1 MSRHVSRR
9 AYTVVCLARHGI
21 GPEVMAEA
29 SRALTAVSLQHGF
42 HVDER
47 HVPFGADALTRF
59 GRPFPLSSRSA
70 LLEADAVLV
79 AARSDAALTAL
90 EADLDLRASISRV
103 RFEGRAELSIL
114 APLGKDAWE
123 WTLERAFSLALE
135 SRARVTLV
143 GVDESWEGEA
153 RRFEHRHDGL
163 EIERFTPPDAVRG
176 LIFNPERFDV
186 VVCAPELART
196 AVEVAA
202 SLADGRTVAWGRLAP
217 TAPSLFGP
225 AHGVADS
232 LAGQGVANPSSMLL
246 AAALMLAE
254 GLGER
259 SGAATL
265 SGAVGRAGEGARR
278 PSTRGHADLVLSQLP
293 VTAAN
298 AEFYREAACG

>member
-1 MSRHVSRR
+1 MSRRSPRTH
-9 AYTVVCLARHGI
+9 TVVCLARHGI
-21 GPEVMAEA
+21 GPEVMAAA

-59 GRPFPLSSRSA
+59 GRSFPLSSRSA

-79 AARSDAALTAL
+79 AAKSDAALNAL
-90 EADLDLRASISRV
+90 EADLDLRTSIYRV
-103 RFEGRAELSIL
+103 RFEGHAELSIV
-114 APLGKDAWE
+114 APLGSDAWE
-123 WTLERAFSLALE
+123 WTLERAFSLACG
-135 SRARVTLV
+135 SRGRITLV
-143 GVDESWEGEA
+143 SVDESWESEA
-153 RRFEHRHDGL
+153 SRLERRHDGL
-163 EIERFTPPDAVRG
+163 EIERLTPRDAVRR
-176 LIFNPERFDV
+176 LIFSPERFDV

-202 SLADGRTVAWGRLAP
+202 SLAGGRTVAWGRLAP
-217 TAPSLFGP
+217 TAPSIFGP
-225 AHGVADS
+225 AHGAADK
-232 LAGQGVANPSSMLL
+232 LAGQGVADPSSMLL

-259 SGAATL
+259 SAAATL
-265 SGAVGRAGEGARR
+265 SGAVGLAGGDDARR

-293 VTAAN
+293 VSAAN

>member
-1 MSRHVSRR
+1 MNPNRR

-59 GRPFPLSSRSA
+59 GRSFPLSSRSA
-70 LLEADAVLV
+70 LLGADAVLV
-79 AARSDAALTAL
+79 AARSDAALTTL

-114 APLGKDAWE
+114 APLGRDAWE
-123 WTLERAFSLALE
+123 WTLERAFSLACE

-153 RRFEHRHDGL
+153 RRLEQRHDGL
-163 EIERFTPPDAVRG
+163 EVERLTPRDAVRG

-217 TAPSLFGP
+217 TAPSIFGP

-232 LAGQGVANPSSMLL
+232 LAGQGVADPSSMLL

-265 SGAVGRAGEGARR
+265 SGAVGLAGGDDARH

>member
-1 MSRHVSRR
+1 MSRR

-59 GRPFPLSSRSA
+59 GRSFPLSSRSA
-70 LLEADAVLV
+70 LLGADAVLV
-79 AARSDAALTAL
+79 AAKSDAALTAL
-90 EADLDLRASISRV
+90 EADLDLRTSVSRV

-114 APLGKDAWE
+114 APLGTDWD
-123 WTLERAFSLALE
+123 WTLERAFSLACE
-135 SRARVTLV
+135 SRARVSLI
-143 GVDESWEGEA
+143 GVDDSWERQVE
-153 RRFEHRHDGL
+153 RIERRHDGL
-163 EIERFTPPDAVRG
+163 EVERLSPRVAMRA
-176 LIFNPERFDV
+176 LIFTPERFDV
-186 VVCAPELART
+186 VVCTPELART
-196 AVEVAA
+196 AVEIAA

-217 TAPSLFGP
+217 TAPSIFGP
-225 AHGVADS
+225 AHGVADT
-232 LAGQGVANPSSMLL
+232 LAGQGVADPSSMLL

-265 SGAVGRAGEGARR
+265 SGAVGLAGGDGVRR
-278 PSTRGHADLVLSQLP
+278 PSTRGHADLVLAQLP

-298 AEFYREAACG
+298 AEFYRKEACG

>member
-1 MSRHVSRR
+1 MSRR

-59 GRPFPLSSRSA
+59 GRSFPLSSRSA
-70 LLEADAVLV
+70 LLGADAVLV
-79 AARSDAALTAL
+79 AARSDAALTTL

-114 APLGKDAWE
+114 APLGVDAWQ
-123 WTLERAFSLALE
+123 WTLGRAFTLACA
-135 SRARVTLV
+135 SRARITLV
-143 GVDESWEGEA
+143 GVDESWESEA
-153 RRFEHRHDGL
+153 ENLEQRHDGL
-163 EIERFTPPDAVRG
+163 EVERLTPRDAMRALIFTP
-176 LIFNPERFDV
+176 EHFDV
-186 VVCAPELART
+186 VVCPPDLSLT

-202 SLADGRTVAWGRLAP
+202 SLAHGRTVAWGRLAP
-217 TAPSLFGP
+217 TAPSIFGP
-225 AHGVADS
+225 AHGVADT
-232 LAGQGVANPSSMLL
+232 LAGQGVADPSSMLL

-265 SGAVGRAGEGARR
+265 SDAVGLAGGDDARR

-293 VTAAN
+293 VAAAN
-298 AEFYREAACG
+298 SEFHRKEACG

>member
-1 MSRHVSRR
+1 MSRK

-21 GPEVMAEA
+21 GPEMMAEA

-59 GRPFPLSSRSA
+59 GSSFPLSSRSA

-90 EADLDLRASISRV
+90 EADLDLRTSIFRV

-114 APLGKDAWE
+114 SPIGVDAWE
-123 WTLERAFSLALE
+123 WTLERAFSLACE
-135 SRARVTLV
+135 SRARIALV
-143 GVDESWEGEA
+143 GVDDGWEGEA
-153 RRFEHRHDGL
+153 ERLEQRHDGL
-163 EIERFTPPDAVRG
+163 EVVRLTPRDAMRALVFT
-176 LIFNPERFDV
+176 PERFDV
-186 VVCAPELART
+186 VVCPPELSRT
-196 AVEVAA
+196 AVEVTA
-202 SLADGRTVAWGRLAP
+202 SLAHGRTVAWGRLAP
-217 TAPSLFGP
+217 TAPSIFGP
-225 AHGVADS
+225 AHGVADT
-232 LAGQGVANPSSMLL
+232 LAGHGVADPSSMLL

-259 SGAATL
+259 SCAATL
-265 SGAVGRAGEGARR
+265 SGAVGLAGGDDARR

-293 VTAAN
+293 VAAAN

>member
-1 MSRHVSRR
+1 MSRRSRR
-9 AYTVVCLARHGI
+9 THTVVCLARHGI
-21 GPEVMAEA
+21 GPEMMAEA

-42 HVDER
+42 HVDEH

-59 GRPFPLSSRSA
+59 GRSFPLSSRSA
-70 LLEADAVLV
+70 LLGADAVLV
-79 AARSDAALTAL
+79 AAKSDAALTAL
-90 EADLDLRASISRV
+90 EADLDLRTSISRV

-114 APLGKDAWE
+114 APLGADAWE
-123 WTLERAFSLALE
+123 WTLERAFRLACG
-135 SRARVTLV
+135 SRGRISLV
-143 GVDESWEGEA
+143 GVDESWKSEA
-153 RRFEHRHDGL
+153 ARLELQHDGL
-163 EIERFTPPDAVRG
+163 EIERLTPHDAIRA
-176 LIFNPERFDV
+176 LIFTPERFDV
-186 VVCAPELART
+186 VVCPPELSRT

-217 TAPSLFGP
+217 TAPSIFGP
-225 AHGVADS
+225 AHGAADT
-232 LAGQGVANPSSMLL
+232 LAGQGVADPSSMLL

-265 SGAVGRAGEGARR
+265 SGAVGLAGGDDARR
-278 PSTRGHADLVLSQLP
+278 PSTRGHADLVLSHLP